1 MNFDVKIKLFNPD
14 DQLRPGMSCNA
25 DVQTETKHNVV
36 AVPIQSVTARN
47 KAELTMDNED
57 ENNMNVKEEKKNG
70 FGPNKLQ
77 EIVFIIK
84 NNKAKTVNVETGISD
99 DNFIEVKSGLD
110 TTQQVVSGS
119 YRAISKELADGS
131 NVRVEEKSQA
141 FGSNNK

>member
-1 MNFDVKIKLFNPD
+1 
-14 DQLRPGMSCNA
+14 
-25 DVQTETKHNVV
+25 
-36 AVPIQSVTARN
+36 
-47 KAELTMDNED
+47 MDNED